1 VARSASASG
10 GGGPAPTSK
19 RASRAGVTR
28 GIRGGDGEGA
38 MSGLRAAFRQRTAH
52 GGSRRLAVAAGTA
65 EPLGAKTRARLP
77 LMR

>member
-1 VARSASASG
+1 
-10 GGGPAPTSK
+10 
-19 RASRAGVTR
+19 
-28 GIRGGDGEGA
+28 